1 MPIYD
6 PVHDISQHQSGTYIK
21 YGMLLDEHG
30 RKNDTCH
37 QYEGNQLHRLVFLQL
52 LVARDRKM
60 DADRVIYVD
69 TREQIRRGIRLVQ
82 HLTKLREDVVMCE
95 IVWPQI
101 VSVWIDC

>member
-1 MPIYD
+1 
-6 PVHDISQHQSGTYIK
+6 
-21 YGMLLDEHG
+21 MLLDEHG

-69 TREQIRRGIRLVQ
+69 TREQIRRGIRLLQ
-82 HLTKLREDVVMCE
+82 QLTKLREDVVMCE